1 MRNIYL
7 MTAALAMMAMT
18 ANAQSMK
25 HINMNASSQNW
36 AVTSAPQKVENST
49 RKVATRAGSDITDN
63 QRYINYSYDES
74 YVWPATF
81 PADTQGA
88 ISLGTLFYSDAFT
101 KFEGCKIVGA
111 RFYVNIPI
119 GASKV
124 GICHVKI
131 ENNTPYV
138 GDILASKEVPSTVA
152 HWNYVWFDE
161 PYKIDTKNFD
171 GLLPYYDFTPSNMSA
186 DAGYPIASSGT
197 YAGTCGALAYG
208 DVDGKHD
215 QSSWAWQP
223 IYLGTDGSNL
233 MIQLI
238 IEKEDGNFIIH
249 DLVMDKIAMSPF
261 VKNDT
266 KTGLAFTCHND
277 GRDNITNVK
286 FGIEVDG
293 VKLGTFTYN
302 KDNLG
307 ENFKEITNADYSNIP
322 VGLPIDKDWAIGE
335 HEVTVYPVLVEG
347 KEPAGD
353 LTNDKLTTKFKVYKD
368 NFDRTKNLVE
378 FYACQMSKYTYFAD
392 QVLDKTA
399 KAREDDDLAIVSIH
413 GDGQQVNEDGTVE
426 TLSDVFTV
434 PEANKLAYYSTPS
447 DGSGAFN
454 RYFYDNDVINYEKAL
469 TVNMAAQAASDQDNV
484 VSMLNT
490 IINESAT
497 YYPSFSTVG
506 IDSKLDDATGKLT
519 IKVMGK
525 LINGYQKLIGDDARL
540 TVYLTEDKVTGRQS
554 TGGSTIKPRF
564 THNHVLRKIVT
575 GTLGDALQTNGNSYE
590 NDYEVELDD
599 AWKSQNMHIIAFV
612 SRPMTEKEVDGKTA
626 LASAMNDLWVD
637 NTNMV
642 VVGESDL
649 TGISNNVINWN
660 DVKEV
665 GRYTIDGQKLNA
677 PMKGVNLVKLSN
689 GKTIKVVVK

>member
-7 MTAALAMMAMT
+7 MSAALALMAMS

-25 HINMNASSQNW
+25 RINKE
-36 AVTSAPQKVENST
+36 VTAKTWVETATPQKAA
-49 RKVATRAGSDITDN
+49 KKIATRAGELEAN

-74 YVWPATF
+74 YVWPSTF

-88 ISLGTLFYSDAFT
+88 ISLGTLFYSDAF
-101 KFEGCKIVGA
+101 KKYEGCKIVGA

-124 GICHVKI
+124 GVCHVKI

-138 GDILASKEVPSTVA
+138 GDILASKDVPSTVA

-215 QSSWAWQP
+215 PNSWAWQP

-266 KTGLAFTCHND
+266 KTGVAFTCHND

-293 VKLGTFTYN
+293 EKIGTFTYN
-302 KDNLG
+302 KDNVG
-307 ENFKEITNADYSNIP
+307 DNFREITNADYSNIP
-322 VGLPIDKDWAIGE
+322 VGLPIDKDWTIGE

-392 QVLDKTA
+392 QVLTKTA
-399 KAREDDDLAIVSIH
+399 EAREDDDLAIVSIH
-413 GDGQQVNEDGTVE
+413 GESQQVNKDGSVE
-426 TLSDVFTV
+426 TLTDVFTV

-469 TVNMAAQAASDQDNV
+469 TVNMAAQDASDQDNV

-540 TVYLTEDKVTGRQS
+540 TVYLTEDEVIGKQS
-554 TGGSTIKPRF
+554 TGGSIAKPAF
-564 THNHVLRKIVT
+564 HHNHVLRKIVT

-642 VVGESDL
+642 VVGDSDL
-649 TGISNNVINWN
+649 TGISNVINWN

-677 PMKGVNLVKLSN
+677 PMKGINLVKLSN
-689 GKTIKVVVK
+689 GKTIKVIVK

>member
-49 RKVATRAGSDITDN
+49 RKVATRAGSDIADN

-322 VGLPIDKDWAIGE
+322 VGLPIDKDWSIGE

-353 LTNDKLTTKFKVYKD
+353 LTNDKLTTKFKVYKE

-392 QVLDKTA
+392 QVLTKTA

-413 GDGQQVNEDGTVE
+413 GKSQQTNKDGSVE
-426 TLSDVFTV
+426 TLEDVFTV

-469 TVNMAAQAASDQDNV
+469 TVNMAAQDASDQDNV

-540 TVYLTEDKVTGRQS
+540 TVYLTEDGVIGKQN
-554 TGGSTIKPRF
+554 TGGSIAKPRA
-564 THNHVLRKIVT
+564 THNYVLRKIVT

-590 NDYEVELDD
+590 NDYEIELDD
-599 AWKSQNMHIIAFV
+599 AWKSKNMHIIAFV
-612 SRPMTEKEVDGKTA
+612 SRPMKETEKDGKTA

-649 TGISNNVINWN
+649 TGISNVINWN
-660 DVKEV
+660 EVKEV

-677 PMKGVNLVKLSN
+677 PIKGINLVKLSN
-689 GKTIKVVVK
+689 GKTIKVIVK

>member
-1 MRNIYL
+1 
-7 MTAALAMMAMT
+7 MTMS

-25 HINMNASSQNW
+25 RINKEATAKTW
-36 AVTSAPQKVENST
+36 VETATPQKAA
-49 RKVATRAGSDITDN
+49 KKIATRAGELEAN

-74 YVWPATF
+74 YVWPSTF

-88 ISLGTLFYSDAFT
+88 ISLGTLFYSDAF
-101 KFEGCKIVGA
+101 KKYEGCKIVGA

-124 GICHVKI
+124 GVCHVKV
-131 ENNTPYV
+131 ENGTPYV

-161 PYKIDTKNFD
+161 PYKIDTKTFD

-197 YAGTCGALAYG
+197 WAGTCGALTFG

-215 QSSWAWQP
+215 PNSWAWQP

-238 IEKEDGNFIIH
+238 IEKEDGNFILH
-249 DLVMDKIAMSPF
+249 DLVMSKMAMVPF
-261 VKNDT
+261 AKSGNT
-266 KTGLAFTCHND
+266 TGLAFTCHND

-293 VKLGTFTYN
+293 KKMGSFTYD
-302 KDNLG
+302 KTTAGDA
-307 ENFKEITNADYSNIP
+307 FREITDADYSNIQ
-322 VGLPIDKDWAIGE
+322 VGLPIDKDWSIGE

-347 KEPAGD
+347 KEPEGD

-392 QVLDKTA
+392 QVLTKTA

-413 GDGQQVNEDGTVE
+413 GESQQVNEDGSVE

-434 PEANKLAYYSTPS
+434 PEANKLANYSTPS

-454 RYFYDNDVINYEKAL
+454 RYFYDNDVINYDKAL
-469 TVNMAAQAASDQDNV
+469 TVNMAAQKASDQDKV
-484 VSMLNT
+484 VGMLNT
-490 IINESAT
+490 IINESAA
-497 YYPSFSTVG
+497 YYPSFSTVS
-506 IDSKLDDATGKLT
+506 IDSKLDDATGKLS

-525 LINGYQKLIGDDARL
+525 LINQYQKLIGDDARL
-540 TVYLTEDKVTGRQS
+540 TIYLTEDKVKGKQN
-554 TGGSTIKPRF
+554 TGGTMAKPT

-590 NDYEVELDD
+590 NDYEVKLDD

-612 SRPMTEKEVDGKTA
+612 SRPMKEQEKDGKTA

-642 VVGESDL
+642 AVGESDL
-649 TGISNNVINWN
+649 TDISNIINWN

-677 PMKGVNLVKLSN
+677 PTKGINLVKLSN
-689 GKTIKVVVK
+689 GQTIKVIVK

>member
-1 MRNIYL
+1 

-25 HINMNASSQNW
+25 HINMNASSQTW
-36 AVTSAPQKVENST
+36 AETSTPQKVENST
-49 RKVATRAGSDITDN
+49 RKVATRAGSDIADN

-74 YVWPATF
+74 YVWPAKF

-88 ISLGTLFYSDAFT
+88 ISLGTLFYSDAFK

-124 GICHVKI
+124 GVCHVKI

-138 GDILASKEVPSTVA
+138 GDILASKDVPSTVA

-215 QSSWAWQP
+215 PNSWAWQP

-266 KTGLAFTCHND
+266 KTGVAFTCHND

-293 VKLGTFTYN
+293 KKIGTFTYN
-302 KDNLG
+302 KDNVG
-307 ENFKEITNADYSNIP
+307 DNFREITNADYSNIP
-322 VGLPIDKDWAIGE
+322 VRLPIDKDWTIGE
-335 HEVTVYPVLVEG
+335 HEVTVYPVLVEE

-392 QVLDKTA
+392 QVLTKTA
-399 KAREDDDLAIVSIH
+399 EAREDDDLAIVSIH
-413 GDGQQVNEDGTVE
+413 GEGQQVNEDGSVE

-447 DGSGAFN
+447 DGSAAFN

-469 TVNMAAQAASDQDNV
+469 SVNMAAQDASDQDNV

-540 TVYLTEDKVTGRQS
+540 TVYLTEDKVIGKQS
-554 TGGSTIKPRF
+554 TGGSIAKPAF
-564 THNHVLRKIVT
+564 HHNHVLRKIVT

-590 NDYEVELDD
+590 NDDEVELDD

-642 VVGESDL
+642 VVGDSDL
-649 TGISNNVINWN
+649 TGISNVINWN

-677 PMKGVNLVKLSN
+677 PMKGINLVKLSN
-689 GKTIKVVVK
+689 GKTIKVIVK

>member
-7 MTAALAMMAMT
+7 MSAALVLMT
-18 ANAQSMK
+18 MSANAQSMK
-25 HINMNASSQNW
+25 RINKETTAKTW
-36 AVTSAPQKVENST
+36 VETATPQKAA
-49 RKVATRAGSDITDN
+49 KKIATRAGELEAN

-74 YVWPATF
+74 YVWPSTF

-88 ISLGTLFYSDAFT
+88 ISLGTLFYSDAF
-101 KFEGCKIVGA
+101 KKYEGCKIVGA

-124 GICHVKI
+124 GVCHVKI
-131 ENNTPYV
+131 ENGTPYV
-138 GDILASKEVPSTVA
+138 GDILASKEVPSTVK

-161 PYKIDTKNFD
+161 PYKIDTKTFD
-171 GLLPYYDFTPSNMSA
+171 GLLPYYDFTPSKMSA
-186 DAGYPIASSGT
+186 GAGNPIASSGT
-197 YAGTCGALAYG
+197 WAGACGALAFG

-215 QSSWAWQP
+215 PNSWAWQP

-238 IEKEDGNFIIH
+238 IEKEDGNFILH
-249 DLVMDKIAMSPF
+249 DLVMSKMAMVPF
-261 VKNDT
+261 AKSGNT
-266 KTGLAFTCHND
+266 TGLAFTCHND

-293 VKLGTFTYN
+293 EKMGTFTYDQ
-302 KDNLG
+302 KTAGDA
-307 ENFKEITNADYSNIP
+307 FREITDADNSNIQ
-322 VGLPIDKDWAIGE
+322 VGLPIDKNWSIGE

-347 KEPAGD
+347 EKPAGD
-353 LTNDKLTTKFKVYKD
+353 LTNDKLSTKFKVYKD

-392 QVLDKTA
+392 QVLTKTA
-399 KAREDDDLAIVSIH
+399 KAREDEDLAIVSIH
-413 GDGQQVNEDGTVE
+413 GERQQVNEDGSVE

-434 PEANKLAYYSTPS
+434 PEANKLANYSTPS
-447 DGSGAFN
+447 DASAAFN
-454 RYFYDNDVINYEKAL
+454 RYFYDNDVINYDKAL
-469 TVNMAAQAASDQDNV
+469 TVNMAAQKASDQENV
-484 VSMLNT
+484 VGMLNT
-490 IINESAT
+490 IINESAA
-497 YYPSFSTVG
+497 YYPSFSTVS
-506 IDSKLDDATGKLT
+506 IDSKLDDATGKLS

-525 LINGYQKLIGDDARL
+525 LINKYQKLIGDDARL
-540 TVYLTEDKVTGRQS
+540 TVYLTEDNVRGKQN
-554 TGGSTIKPRF
+554 TGGSIAKPT

-575 GTLGDALQTNGNSYE
+575 NTLGDALQTNGNSYE
-590 NDYEVELDD
+590 NDYEVKLDK

-612 SRPMTEKEVDGKTA
+612 SRPMKEQEKDGKTA

-642 VVGESDL
+642 AVGDSDL
-649 TGISNNVINWN
+649 TDISNIINWN

-677 PMKGVNLVKLSN
+677 PTKGINLVKLSN
-689 GKTIKVVVK
+689 GQTIKVVVK

>member
-7 MTAALAMMAMT
+7 MSAALVLMT
-18 ANAQSMK
+18 MSANAQSMK
-25 HINMNASSQNW
+25 RINKEATAKTW
-36 AVTSAPQKVENST
+36 VETATPQKAA
-49 RKVATRAGSDITDN
+49 KKIATRAGELEAN

-74 YVWPATF
+74 YVWPSTF

-88 ISLGTLFYSDAFT
+88 ISLGTLFYSDAF
-101 KFEGCKIVGA
+101 KKYEGCKIVGA

-124 GICHVKI
+124 GVCHVKV
-131 ENNTPYV
+131 ENGTPYV

-161 PYKIDTKNFD
+161 PYKIDTKTFD

-186 DAGYPIASSGT
+186 DAGNPIASSGT
-197 YAGTCGALAYG
+197 WAGTCGALAFG

-215 QSSWAWQP
+215 PNTWAWQP
-223 IYLGTDGSNL
+223 IYIGTDGSNL

-238 IEKEDGNFIIH
+238 IEKEDGNFILH
-249 DLVMDKIAMSPF
+249 DLVMSKMAMVPF
-261 VKNDT
+261 AKSGNT
-266 KTGLAFTCHND
+266 TGLAFTCHND

-293 VKLGTFTYN
+293 EKMGTFTYDQ
-302 KDNLG
+302 KTAGDA
-307 ENFKEITNADYSNIP
+307 FREITDADNSNIQ
-322 VGLPIDKDWAIGE
+322 VGLPIDKDWSIGE

-347 KEPAGD
+347 KEPEGD

-392 QVLDKTA
+392 QVLTKTA

-434 PEANKLAYYSTPS
+434 PEANKLANYSTPS
-447 DGSGAFN
+447 DASAAFN
-454 RYFYDNDVINYEKAL
+454 RYFYDNDVINYDKAL
-469 TVNMAAQAASDQDNV
+469 TVNMAAQKASDQENV
-484 VSMLNT
+484 VGMLNT
-490 IINESAT
+490 IINESAA
-497 YYPSFSTVG
+497 YYPSFSTVS
-506 IDSKLDDATGKLT
+506 IDSKLDDATGKLS

-525 LINGYQKLIGDDARL
+525 LINKYQKLIGDDARL
-540 TVYLTEDKVTGRQS
+540 TVYLTEDNVRGKQN
-554 TGGSTIKPRF
+554 TGGSIAKPT

-575 GTLGDALQTNGNSYE
+575 NTLGDALQTNGNSYE
-590 NDYEVELDD
+590 NDYEIELDD
-599 AWKSQNMHIIAFV
+599 AWKSKNMHIIAFI
-612 SRPMTEKEVDGKTA
+612 SRPMKEQEKDGKTA

-642 VVGESDL
+642 AVGDSDL
-649 TGISNNVINWN
+649 TGISNVINWN
-660 DVKEV
+660 EVKEV

-677 PMKGVNLVKLSN
+677 PTKGINLVKLSN
-689 GKTIKVVVK
+689 GQTIKVVVK

>member
-7 MTAALAMMAMT
+7 MSAALVLMT
-18 ANAQSMK
+18 MSANAQSMK
-25 HINMNASSQNW
+25 RINKEATAKTW
-36 AVTSAPQKVENST
+36 VETATPQKAA
-49 RKVATRAGSDITDN
+49 KKIATRAGELEAN

-74 YVWPATF
+74 YVWPSTF

-88 ISLGTLFYSDAFT
+88 ISLGTLFYSDAF
-101 KFEGCKIVGA
+101 KKYEGCKIVGA

-124 GICHVKI
+124 GICHVKV
-131 ENNTPYV
+131 ENGTPYV

-161 PYKIDTKNFD
+161 PYKIDTKTFD

-186 DAGYPIASSGT
+186 DAGNPIASSGT
-197 YAGTCGALAYG
+197 WAGTCGALAFG

-215 QSSWAWQP
+215 PNTWAWQP
-223 IYLGTDGSNL
+223 IYIGTDGSNL

-238 IEKEDGNFIIH
+238 IEKEDGNFILH
-249 DLVMDKIAMSPF
+249 DLVMSKMAMVPF
-261 VKNDT
+261 AKSGNT
-266 KTGLAFTCHND
+266 TGLAFTCHND

-293 VKLGTFTYN
+293 KKMGSFTYD
-302 KDNLG
+302 KTTAGDA
-307 ENFKEITNADYSNIP
+307 FREITDADNSNIQ
-322 VGLPIDKDWAIGE
+322 VGLPIDKNWGIGE

-347 KEPAGD
+347 KEPEGD

-392 QVLDKTA
+392 QVLTKTA

-413 GDGQQVNEDGTVE
+413 GESQQVNEDGSVE

-454 RYFYDNDVINYEKAL
+454 RYFYDNDVINYDKAL
-469 TVNMAAQAASDQDNV
+469 TVNMAAQKASDQDNV
-484 VSMLNT
+484 VGMLNT
-490 IINESAT
+490 IINESAA
-497 YYPSFSTVG
+497 YYPSFSTVS
-506 IDSKLDDATGKLT
+506 IDSKLDDATGKLS

-525 LINGYQKLIGDDARL
+525 LINQYQKLIGDDARL
-540 TVYLTEDKVTGRQS
+540 TIYLTEDKVKGKQN
-554 TGGSTIKPRF
+554 TGGTMAKPT

-575 GTLGDALQTNGNSYE
+575 DTLGDALQTNGNSYE

-599 AWKSQNMHIIAFV
+599 AWKSQDMHIIAFV
-612 SRPMTEKEVDGKTA
+612 SRPMTEKEEDGKTA

-637 NTNMV
+637 NTNIV
-642 VVGESDL
+642 AVGESDF
-649 TGISNNVINWN
+649 TDISNVINRN
-660 DVKEV
+660 DVKEI

-677 PMKGVNLVKLSN
+677 PTKGINLVKLSN
-689 GKTIKVVVK
+689 GKIIKVVVK

>member
-7 MTAALAMMAMT
+7 MTAAIAMMAMT

-36 AVTSAPQKVENST
+36 AETSAPQKVENST
-49 RKVATRAGSDITDN
+49 KKVATRAGSDIADN

-88 ISLGTLFYSDAFT
+88 ISLGTLFYSDAF
-101 KFEGCKIVGA
+101 KKYEGCKIVGA

-238 IEKEDGNFIIH
+238 IEKEDGNFILH
-249 DLVMDKIAMSPF
+249 DLVLDKIAMSPF
-261 VKNDT
+261 VKNNT

-293 VKLGTFTYN
+293 EKMGTFTYD
-302 KDNLG
+302 KTTAGDA
-307 ENFKEITNADYSNIP
+307 FREITNADYSNIP
-322 VGLPIDKDWAIGE
+322 VGLPINKDWAIGE

-347 KEPAGD
+347 KEPEGD

-378 FYACQMSKYTYFAD
+378 FYTCQMSKYTFFAD
-392 QVLDKTA
+392 AVLTKTA

-413 GDGQQVNEDGTVE
+413 GDGQQVNEDGSVE
-426 TLSDVFTV
+426 TLTDVFTV

-447 DGSGAFN
+447 DGSAAFN
-454 RYFYDNDVINYEKAL
+454 RYFYDNDVINAEKAL
-469 TVNMAAQAASDQDNV
+469 TVNMAAQDPSDQDNV
-484 VSMLNT
+484 VGMLNT
-490 IINESAT
+490 IIKESAA

-506 IDSKLDDATGKLT
+506 IDSKLDDATGKLS

-525 LINGYQKLIGDDARL
+525 LINQYQQLIGDDARL
-540 TVYLTEDKVTGRQS
+540 TVYLTEDKIIGKQN
-554 TGGSTIKPRF
+554 TGGSIAKPRF
-564 THNHVLRKIVT
+564 THNYVLRKIVT

-599 AWKSQNMHIIAFV
+599 AWKSKNMHIIAFV
-612 SRPMTEKEVDGKTA
+612 SRPMKETEKDGKTA

-642 VVGESDL
+642 AVGDSDL
-649 TGISNNVINWN
+649 TGISNVINWN
-660 DVKEV
+660 EVKEV

-677 PMKGVNLVKLSN
+677 PTKGINLVKLSN
-689 GKTIKVVVK
+689 GQTIKVVVK

>member
-1 MRNIYL
+1 
-7 MTAALAMMAMT
+7 MTAAIAMMAMT

-36 AVTSAPQKVENST
+36 AETSAPQKVENST
-49 RKVATRAGSDITDN
+49 KKVATRAGSDIADN

-88 ISLGTLFYSDAFT
+88 ISLGTLFYSDAF
-101 KFEGCKIVGA
+101 KKYEGCKIVGA

-238 IEKEDGNFIIH
+238 IEKEDGNFILH
-249 DLVMDKIAMSPF
+249 DLVLDKIAMSPF
-261 VKNDT
+261 VKNNT

-293 VKLGTFTYN
+293 EKMGTFTYD
-302 KDNLG
+302 KTTAGDA
-307 ENFKEITNADYSNIP
+307 FREITNADYSNIP
-322 VGLPIDKDWAIGE
+322 VGLPINKDWAIGE

-347 KEPAGD
+347 KEPEGD

-378 FYACQMSKYTYFAD
+378 FYTCQMSKYTFFAD
-392 QVLDKTA
+392 AVLTKTA

-413 GDGQQVNEDGTVE
+413 GDGQQVNEDGSVE
-426 TLSDVFTV
+426 TLTDVFTV

-447 DGSGAFN
+447 DGSAAFN
-454 RYFYDNDVINYEKAL
+454 RYFYDNDVINAEKAL
-469 TVNMAAQAASDQDNV
+469 TVNMAAQDPSDQDNV
-484 VSMLNT
+484 VGMLNT
-490 IINESAT
+490 IIKESAA

-506 IDSKLDDATGKLT
+506 IDSKLDDATGKLS

-525 LINGYQKLIGDDARL
+525 LINQYEQLIGDDARL
-540 TVYLTEDKVTGRQS
+540 TIYLTEDKVKGKQN
-554 TGGSTIKPRF
+554 TGGSIAKPNF
-564 THNHVLRKIVT
+564 LHNHVLRKIVT

-599 AWKSQNMHIIAFV
+599 AWKSKNMHIIAFV
-612 SRPMTEKEVDGKTA
+612 SRPMKEQEKDGKTA

-642 VVGESDL
+642 AVGESDL
-649 TGISNNVINWN
+649 TGISNVINWN
-660 DVKEV
+660 EVKEV

-677 PMKGVNLVKLSN
+677 PTKGINLVKLSN
-689 GKTIKVVVK
+689 GQTIKVVVK

>member
-36 AVTSAPQKVENST
+36 AETSAPQKVENST
-49 RKVATRAGSDITDN
+49 KKVATRAGSDIADN

-88 ISLGTLFYSDAFT
+88 ISLGTLFYSDAF
-101 KFEGCKIVGA
+101 KKYEGCKIVGA

-266 KTGLAFTCHND
+266 KTGVAFTCHND

-293 VKLGTFTYN
+293 EKMGTFTYD
-302 KDNLG
+302 KDNVG
-307 ENFKEITNADYSNIP
+307 DKFREITNADYSNIP
-322 VGLPIDKDWAIGE
+322 VGLPINKDWAIGE

-347 KEPAGD
+347 KEPEGD

-378 FYACQMSKYTYFAD
+378 FYTCQMSKYTYYAD
-392 QVLDKTA
+392 EVLTKLG
-399 KAREDDDLAIVSIH
+399 KAREDEDLAIVSIH
-413 GDGQQVNEDGTVE
+413 GESQQKNEDGSVE
-426 TLSDVFTV
+426 TLSDVFTI

-447 DGSGAFN
+447 DGSAAFN
-454 RYFYDNDVINYEKAL
+454 RYFYDNDVINLEKAL
-469 TVNMAAQAASDQDNV
+469 TVNMAAQKPSDQDNV
-484 VSMLNT
+484 VGMLNT
-490 IINESAT
+490 IIKESAA

-506 IDSKLDDATGKLT
+506 IDSKLDDATGKLS

-525 LINGYQKLIGDDARL
+525 LINQYQQLIGDDARL
-540 TVYLTEDKVTGRQS
+540 TVYLTEDKVIGKQN
-554 TGGSTIKPRF
+554 TGGSIAKPRF
-564 THNHVLRKIVT
+564 THNYVLRKIVT

-599 AWKSQNMHIIAFV
+599 AWKSKNMHIIAFV
-612 SRPMTEKEVDGKTA
+612 SRPMKEQEKDGKTA

-642 VVGESDL
+642 AVGDSDL
-649 TGISNNVINWN
+649 TGISNVINWN

-677 PMKGVNLVKLSN
+677 PTKGINLVKLSN
-689 GKTIKVVVK
+689 GQTIKVIVK

>member
-1 MRNIYL
+1 
-7 MTAALAMMAMT
+7 MTMS

-25 HINMNASSQNW
+25 RINKE
-36 AVTSAPQKVENST
+36 VTAKTWVETAAPQKAA
-49 RKVATRAGSDITDN
+49 KKIATRAGELEAN

-74 YVWPATF
+74 YVWPSTF

-88 ISLGTLFYSDAFT
+88 ISLGTLFYSDAF
-101 KFEGCKIVGA
+101 KKYEGCKIVGA

-131 ENNTPYV
+131 ENDTPYV

-161 PYKIDTKNFD
+161 PYKIDTKTFD

-197 YAGTCGALAYG
+197 WAGTCGALAFG

-215 QSSWAWQP
+215 PNSWAWQP

-238 IEKEDGNFIIH
+238 IEKEDGTFILH
-249 DLVMDKIAMSPF
+249 DLVMSKMGMIPF
-261 VKNDT
+261 AKSGNT
-266 KTGLAFTCHND
+266 TGLAFICHND
-277 GRDNITNVK
+277 GRDNITTVK

-293 VKLGTFTYN
+293 EKMGTFTYDQ
-302 KDNLG
+302 KTAGDAYR
-307 ENFKEITNADYSNIP
+307 EITDADNSNIQ
-322 VGLPIDKDWAIGE
+322 VGLPIDKKWSIGE

-347 KEPAGD
+347 EKPEGD
-353 LTNDKLTTKFKVYKD
+353 LTNDTLSTKFKVYKE

-378 FYACQMSKYTYFAD
+378 FYACQKSKYTYFAD
-392 QVLDKTA
+392 QVLKDLV
-399 KAREDDDLAIVSIH
+399 KAREDEDLAIVSIH
-413 GDGQQVNEDGTVE
+413 GESQQQNEDGSVE

-434 PEANKLAYYSTPS
+434 PEAKKLALYSTPS

-454 RYFYDNDVINYEKAL
+454 RYFYDNDVINREKAL
-469 TVNMAAQAASDQDNV
+469 TVNMAAEKAGDQENV

-490 IINESAT
+490 IIKESAA
-497 YYPSFSTVG
+497 YYPSFSTIS

-525 LINGYQKLIGDDARL
+525 LINQYQQLIGDDARL
-540 TVYLTEDKVTGRQS
+540 TVYLTEDKVIGKQS
-554 TGGSTIKPRF
+554 TGGSISKPKYP
-564 THNHVLRKIVT
+564 HNHVLRKIVT

-590 NDYEVELDD
+590 NDYEIELDD
-599 AWKSQNMHIIAFV
+599 AWESKNMHIIAFV
-612 SRPMTEKEVDGKTA
+612 SRPMTEKEEDGKTA

-642 VVGESDL
+642 AVGESDL
-649 TGISNNVINWN
+649 TNISNVINWN

-677 PMKGVNLVKLSN
+677 PTKGINLVKLSN
-689 GKTIKVVVK
+689 GQTIKVVVK

>member
-7 MTAALAMMAMT
+7 MSAALVLMT
-18 ANAQSMK
+18 MSANAQSMK
-25 HINMNASSQNW
+25 RINKEATAKTW
-36 AVTSAPQKVENST
+36 VETTAPQKAAKKIT
-49 RKVATRAGSDITDN
+49 TRAGELEAN

-88 ISLGTLFYSDAFT
+88 ISLGTLFYSDAFK

-131 ENNTPYV
+131 ENGTPYV

-208 DVDGKHD
+208 DIDGKHD
-215 QSSWAWQP
+215 PSTWAWQP

-238 IEKEDGNFIIH
+238 IEKEDGNFILH
-249 DLVMDKIAMSPF
+249 DLVMGKMAMVPF
-261 VKNDT
+261 AKSGNT
-266 KTGLAFTCHND
+266 TGLAFTCHND

-293 VKLGTFTYN
+293 EKMGTFTYD
-302 KDNLG
+302 KTTAGDA
-307 ENFKEITNADYSNIP
+307 FREITDADNSNIQ
-322 VGLPIDKDWAIGE
+322 VGLPIDKNWGIGE

-347 KEPAGD
+347 EKPAGD

-378 FYACQMSKYTYFAD
+378 FYACQLSKYTYFAD
-392 QVLDKTA
+392 QVLTKTA

-413 GDGQQVNEDGTVE
+413 GESQQVNEDGSVE

-469 TVNMAAQAASDQDNV
+469 TVNMAAQEASDQENV
-484 VSMLNT
+484 VGMLNT

-497 YYPSFSTVG
+497 YYPSFSTIS
-506 IDSKLDDATGKLT
+506 IDSKLDDATGKLS

-525 LINGYQKLIGDDARL
+525 LINQYQKLIGDDARL
-540 TVYLTEDKVTGRQS
+540 TVYLTEDKVIGKQN
-554 TGGSTIKPRF
+554 TGGSIAKPRF
-564 THNHVLRKIVT
+564 THNYVLRKIVT

-590 NDYEVELDD
+590 NDYEIELDD

-612 SRPMTEKEVDGKTA
+612 SRPMKEQEKDGKTA

-642 VVGESDL
+642 VVGDSDL
-649 TGISNNVINWN
+649 TGISDVINWN

-665 GRYTIDGQKLNA
+665 SRYTIDGQKLNA

>member
-1 MRNIYL
+1 

-413 GDGQQVNEDGTVE
+413 GESQQQNEDGTVE

-689 GKTIKVVVK
+689 GQTIKVVVK

>member
-25 HINMNASSQNW
+25 HINMNASSQTW
-36 AVTSAPQKVENST
+36 AETSTPQKVENST
-49 RKVATRAGSDITDN
+49 RKVATRAGSDIADN

-88 ISLGTLFYSDAFT
+88 ISLGTLFYSDAF
-101 KFEGCKIVGA
+101 KNFEGCKIVGA

-238 IEKEDGNFIIH
+238 IEKEDGNFILH
-249 DLVMDKIAMSPF
+249 DLVLDKIAMSPF
-261 VKNDT
+261 VKNNT

-293 VKLGTFTYN
+293 EKMGTFTYD
-302 KDNLG
+302 KTTAGDA
-307 ENFKEITNADYSNIP
+307 FREITNADYSNIP
-322 VGLPIDKDWAIGE
+322 VGLPINKDWAIGE

-347 KEPAGD
+347 KEPEGD

-378 FYACQMSKYTYFAD
+378 FYTCQMSKYTFFAD
-392 QVLDKTA
+392 AVLTKTA

-413 GDGQQVNEDGTVE
+413 GDGQQVNEDGSVE

-447 DGSGAFN
+447 DGSAAFN
-454 RYFYDNDVINYEKAL
+454 RYFYDNDVINAEKAL
-469 TVNMAAQAASDQDNV
+469 TVNMAAQDPSDQDNV
-484 VSMLNT
+484 VGMLNT
-490 IINESAT
+490 IIKESAA

-506 IDSKLDDATGKLT
+506 IDSKLDDATGKLS

-525 LINGYQKLIGDDARL
+525 LINQYQQLIGDDARL
-540 TVYLTEDKVTGRQS
+540 TVYLTEDKIIGKQN
-554 TGGSTIKPRF
+554 TGGSIAKPRF
-564 THNHVLRKIVT
+564 THNYVLRKIVT
-575 GTLGDALQTNGNSYE
+575 GTLGDALQTNGNRYE

-599 AWKSQNMHIIAFV
+599 AWKSKNMHIIAFV
-612 SRPMTEKEVDGKTA
+612 SRPMKETEKDGKTA

-642 VVGESDL
+642 AVGDSDL
-649 TGISNNVINWN
+649 TGISNVINWN
-660 DVKEV
+660 EVKEV

-677 PMKGVNLVKLSN
+677 PTKGINLVKLSN
-689 GKTIKVVVK
+689 GQTIKVVVK

>member
-1 MRNIYL
+1 

-36 AVTSAPQKVENST
+36 AETSAPQKVENST
-49 RKVATRAGSDITDN
+49 KKVATRAGSDIADN

-88 ISLGTLFYSDAFT
+88 ISLGTLFYSDAF
-101 KFEGCKIVGA
+101 KKYEGCKIVGA

-138 GDILASKEVPSTVA
+138 GNILASKEVPSTVA

-238 IEKEDGNFIIH
+238 IEKEDGNFILH
-249 DLVMDKIAMSPF
+249 DLVLDKIAMSPF
-261 VKNDT
+261 VKNNT

-293 VKLGTFTYN
+293 EKMGTFTYD
-302 KDNLG
+302 KDNVG
-307 ENFKEITNADYSNIP
+307 DKFREITNADYSNIP
-322 VGLPIDKDWAIGE
+322 VGLPINKDWAIGE

-347 KEPAGD
+347 KEPEGD

-378 FYACQMSKYTYFAD
+378 FYTCQMSKYTFFAD
-392 QVLDKTA
+392 AVLTKTA

-413 GDGQQVNEDGTVE
+413 GDGQQVNEDGSVE

-447 DGSGAFN
+447 DGSAAFN
-454 RYFYDNDVINYEKAL
+454 RYFYDNDVINAEKAL
-469 TVNMAAQAASDQDNV
+469 TVNMAAQDPSDQDNV
-484 VSMLNT
+484 VGMLNT
-490 IINESAT
+490 IIKESAA

-506 IDSKLDDATGKLT
+506 IDSKLDDATGKLS

-525 LINGYQKLIGDDARL
+525 LINQYQQLIGDDARL
-540 TVYLTEDKVTGRQS
+540 TVYLTEDKIIGKQN
-554 TGGSTIKPRF
+554 TGGSIAKPRF
-564 THNHVLRKIVT
+564 THNYVLRKIVT

-599 AWKSQNMHIIAFV
+599 AWKSKNMHIIAFV
-612 SRPMTEKEVDGKTA
+612 SRPMKETEKDGKTA

-642 VVGESDL
+642 AVGESDL
-649 TGISNNVINWN
+649 TGISNVINWN
-660 DVKEV
+660 EVKEV

-677 PMKGVNLVKLSN
+677 PTKGINLVKLSN
-689 GKTIKVVVK
+689 GQTIKVIVK

>member
-36 AVTSAPQKVENST
+36 AETSAPQKVENST
-49 RKVATRAGSDITDN
+49 KKVATRAGSDIADN

-88 ISLGTLFYSDAFT
+88 ISLGTLFYSDAF
-101 KFEGCKIVGA
+101 KKYEGCKIVGA

-266 KTGLAFTCHND
+266 KTGVAFTCHND

-293 VKLGTFTYN
+293 EKMGTFTYD
-302 KDNLG
+302 KDNVG
-307 ENFKEITNADYSNIP
+307 DKFREITNADYSNIP
-322 VGLPIDKDWAIGE
+322 VGLPINKDWAIGE

-347 KEPAGD
+347 KEPEGD

-378 FYACQMSKYTYFAD
+378 FYTCQMSKYTYYAD
-392 QVLDKTA
+392 EVLTKLG
-399 KAREDDDLAIVSIH
+399 KAREDEDLAIVSIH
-413 GDGQQVNEDGTVE
+413 GESQQKNEDGSVE

-447 DGSGAFN
+447 DGSAAFN
-454 RYFYDNDVINYEKAL
+454 RYFYDNDVINLEKAL
-469 TVNMAAQAASDQDNV
+469 TVNMAAQKPSDQDNV
-484 VSMLNT
+484 VGMLNT
-490 IINESAT
+490 IIKESAA

-506 IDSKLDDATGKLT
+506 IDSKLDDATGKLS

-525 LINGYQKLIGDDARL
+525 LINQYQQLIGDDARL
-540 TVYLTEDKVTGRQS
+540 TVYLTEDKVIGKQN
-554 TGGSTIKPRF
+554 TGGSIAKPRF
-564 THNHVLRKIVT
+564 THNYVLRKIVT

-599 AWKSQNMHIIAFV
+599 AWKSKNMHIIAFV
-612 SRPMTEKEVDGKTA
+612 SRPMKEQEKDGKTA

-642 VVGESDL
+642 AVGDSDL
-649 TGISNNVINWN
+649 TGISNVINWN

-677 PMKGVNLVKLSN
+677 PTKGINLVKLSN
-689 GKTIKVVVK
+689 GQTIKVVVK

>member
-7 MTAALAMMAMT
+7 MSAALALMAMS

-25 HINMNASSQNW
+25 RINKE
-36 AVTSAPQKVENST
+36 VTAKTWVETATPQKAA
-49 RKVATRAGSDITDN
+49 KKIATRAGELEAN
-63 QRYINYSYDES
+63 QRYINYSFDES

-124 GICHVKI
+124 GVCHVKV
-131 ENNTPYV
+131 ENGTPYV

-161 PYKIDTKNFD
+161 PYKIDTKTFD

-186 DAGYPIASSGT
+186 DAGNPIASSGT
-197 YAGTCGALAYG
+197 WAGTCGALAFG

-215 QSSWAWQP
+215 PNTWAWQP
-223 IYLGTDGSNL
+223 IYIGTDGSNL

-238 IEKEDGNFIIH
+238 IEKEDGNFILH
-249 DLVMDKIAMSPF
+249 DLVMGKMAMVPF
-261 VKNDT
+261 AKSGNT
-266 KTGLAFTCHND
+266 TGLAFTCHND

-293 VKLGTFTYN
+293 EKMGTFTYDQ
-302 KDNLG
+302 KTAGDA
-307 ENFKEITNADYSNIP
+307 FREITDADNSNIQ
-322 VGLPIDKDWAIGE
+322 VGLPIDKDWSIGE

-347 KEPAGD
+347 KEPEGD

-392 QVLDKTA
+392 QVLTKTA

-434 PEANKLAYYSTPS
+434 PEANKLANYSTPS
-447 DGSGAFN
+447 DASAAFN
-454 RYFYDNDVINYEKAL
+454 RYFYDNDVINYDKAL
-469 TVNMAAQAASDQDNV
+469 TVNMAAQKASDQENV
-484 VSMLNT
+484 VGMLNT
-490 IINESAT
+490 IINESAA
-497 YYPSFSTVG
+497 YYPSFSTVS
-506 IDSKLDDATGKLT
+506 IDSKLDDATGKLS

-525 LINGYQKLIGDDARL
+525 LINKYQKLIGDDARL
-540 TVYLTEDKVTGRQS
+540 TVYLTEDNVRGKQN
-554 TGGSTIKPRF
+554 TGGSIAKPT

-575 GTLGDALQTNGNSYE
+575 NTLGDALQTNGNSYE

-612 SRPMTEKEVDGKTA
+612 SRPMKEQEKDGKTA

-642 VVGESDL
+642 AVGDSDL
-649 TGISNNVINWN
+649 TGISNVINWN
-660 DVKEV
+660 EVKEV

-677 PMKGVNLVKLSN
+677 PTKGINLVKLSN
-689 GKTIKVVVK
+689 GQTIKVIVK

>member
-36 AVTSAPQKVENST
+36 AETSAPQKVENST
-49 RKVATRAGSDITDN
+49 KKVATRAGSDIADN

-88 ISLGTLFYSDAFT
+88 ISLGTLFYSDAF
-101 KFEGCKIVGA
+101 KKYEGCKIVGA

-266 KTGLAFTCHND
+266 KTGVAFTCHND

-293 VKLGTFTYN
+293 EKMGTFTYD
-302 KDNLG
+302 KDNVG
-307 ENFKEITNADYSNIP
+307 DKFREITNADYSNIP
-322 VGLPIDKDWAIGE
+322 VGLPINKDWAIGE

-347 KEPAGD
+347 KEPEGD

-378 FYACQMSKYTYFAD
+378 FYTCQMSKYTYYAD
-392 QVLDKTA
+392 EVLTKLG
-399 KAREDDDLAIVSIH
+399 KAREDEDLAIVSIH
-413 GDGQQVNEDGTVE
+413 GESQQKNEDGSVE

-447 DGSGAFN
+447 DGSAAFN
-454 RYFYDNDVINYEKAL
+454 RYFYDNDVINLEKAL
-469 TVNMAAQAASDQDNV
+469 TVNMAAQKPSDQDNV
-484 VSMLNT
+484 VGMLNT
-490 IINESAT
+490 IIKESAA

-506 IDSKLDDATGKLT
+506 IDSKLDDATGKLS

-525 LINGYQKLIGDDARL
+525 LINQYQQLIGDDARL
-540 TVYLTEDKVTGRQS
+540 TVYLTEDKVIGKQN
-554 TGGSTIKPRF
+554 TGGSIAKPRF
-564 THNHVLRKIVT
+564 THNYVLRKIVT

-599 AWKSQNMHIIAFV
+599 AWKSKNMHIIAFV
-612 SRPMTEKEVDGKTA
+612 SRPMKEQEKDGKTA

-642 VVGESDL
+642 AVGDSDL
-649 TGISNNVINWN
+649 TGISNVINWN
-660 DVKEV
+660 EVKEV

-677 PMKGVNLVKLSN
+677 PTKGINLVKLSN
-689 GKTIKVVVK
+689 GQTIKVVVK

>member
-25 HINMNASSQNW
+25 HINMNASSQTW
-36 AVTSAPQKVENST
+36 AETSTPQKVENST
-49 RKVATRAGSDITDN
+49 RKVATRAGSDIADN

-88 ISLGTLFYSDAFT
+88 ISLGTLFYSDAF
-101 KFEGCKIVGA
+101 KNFEGCKIVGA

-238 IEKEDGNFIIH
+238 IEKEDGNFILH
-249 DLVMDKIAMSPF
+249 DLVLDKIAMSPF
-261 VKNDT
+261 VKNNT

-293 VKLGTFTYN
+293 EKMGTFTYD
-302 KDNLG
+302 KTTAGDA
-307 ENFKEITNADYSNIP
+307 FKEITNADYSNIP
-322 VGLPIDKDWAIGE
+322 VGLPVDKDWAIGE

-353 LTNDKLTTKFKVYKD
+353 LTNDKLTTKFKVYKE

-378 FYACQMSKYTYFAD
+378 FYACQLSKYTYFAD
-392 QVLDKTA
+392 QVLTKTA
-399 KAREDDDLAIVSIH
+399 NAREEDDLAIVSIH
-413 GDGQQVNEDGTVE
+413 GEGQQVNEDGSVE
-426 TLSDVFTV
+426 KLEDVFTV

-454 RYFYDNDVINYEKAL
+454 RYFYDNDVINAEKAL
-469 TVNMAAQAASDQDNV
+469 TVNMAAQDASDQDNV

-490 IINESAT
+490 IINEST
-497 YYPSFSTVG
+497 TFYPSFSTVG
-506 IDSKLDDATGKLT
+506 IESKLDDATGKLT

-525 LINGYQKLIGDDARL
+525 LINDYQKLIGDDARL
-540 TVYLTEDKVTGRQS
+540 TVYLTEDKVIGKQN
-554 TGGSTIKPRF
+554 TGGSIAKPRF

-590 NDYEVELDD
+590 NDYEIELDD
-599 AWKSQNMHIIAFV
+599 AWKSKNMHIIAFV
-612 SRPMTEKEVDGKTA
+612 SRPMKEQEKDGKTA

-642 VVGESDL
+642 AVGESDL
-649 TGISNNVINWN
+649 TGISNVINWN
-660 DVKEV
+660 EVKEV

-677 PMKGVNLVKLSN
+677 PTKGINLVKLSN
-689 GKTIKVVVK
+689 GQTIKVVVK

>member
-7 MTAALAMMAMT
+7 MSAALVLMT
-18 ANAQSMK
+18 MSANAQSMK
-25 HINMNASSQNW
+25 RINKEATTKTW
-36 AVTSAPQKVENST
+36 VETATPQKAA
-49 RKVATRAGSDITDN
+49 KKIATRAGELEAN

-74 YVWPATF
+74 YVWPSTF

-88 ISLGTLFYSDAFT
+88 ISLGTLFYSDAF
-101 KFEGCKIVGA
+101 KKYEGCKIVGA

-124 GICHVKI
+124 GVCHVKV
-131 ENNTPYV
+131 ENGTPYV

-161 PYKIDTKNFD
+161 PYKIDTKTFD

-186 DAGYPIASSGT
+186 DAGNPIASSGT
-197 YAGTCGALAYG
+197 WAGTCGALAFG

-215 QSSWAWQP
+215 PNTWAWQP
-223 IYLGTDGSNL
+223 IYIGTDGSNL

-238 IEKEDGNFIIH
+238 IEKEDGNFILH
-249 DLVMDKIAMSPF
+249 DLVMSKMAMVPF
-261 VKNDT
+261 AKSGNT
-266 KTGLAFTCHND
+266 TGLAFTCHND

-293 VKLGTFTYN
+293 EKMGTFTYDQ
-302 KDNLG
+302 KTAGDA
-307 ENFKEITNADYSNIP
+307 FREITDADNSNIQ
-322 VGLPIDKDWAIGE
+322 VGLPIDKDWSIGE

-347 KEPAGD
+347 KEPEGD

-392 QVLDKTA
+392 QVLTKTA

-434 PEANKLAYYSTPS
+434 PEANKLANYSTPS
-447 DGSGAFN
+447 DASAAFN
-454 RYFYDNDVINYEKAL
+454 RYFYDNDVINYDKAL
-469 TVNMAAQAASDQDNV
+469 TVNMAAQKASDQENV
-484 VSMLNT
+484 VGMLNT
-490 IINESAT
+490 IINESAA
-497 YYPSFSTVG
+497 YYPSFSTVS
-506 IDSKLDDATGKLT
+506 IDSKLDDATGKLS

-525 LINGYQKLIGDDARL
+525 LINKYQKLIGDDARL
-540 TVYLTEDKVTGRQS
+540 TVYLTEDNVRGKQN
-554 TGGSTIKPRF
+554 TGGSIAKPT

-575 GTLGDALQTNGNSYE
+575 NTLGDALQTNGNSYE

-599 AWKSQNMHIIAFV
+599 AWKSKNMHIIAFV
-612 SRPMTEKEVDGKTA
+612 SRPMKEQEKDGKTA

-642 VVGESDL
+642 AVGDSDF
-649 TGISNNVINWN
+649 TGISNVINWN
-660 DVKEV
+660 EVKEV

-677 PMKGVNLVKLSN
+677 PTKGINLVKLSN
-689 GKTIKVVVK
+689 GQTIKVVVK

>member
-1 MRNIYL
+1 

-36 AVTSAPQKVENST
+36 AETSTPQKVENST
-49 RKVATRAGSDITDN
+49 RKVATRAGSDIADN

-88 ISLGTLFYSDAFT
+88 ISLGTLFYSDAF
-101 KFEGCKIVGA
+101 KNFEGCKIVGA

-238 IEKEDGNFIIH
+238 IEKEDGNFILH
-249 DLVMDKIAMSPF
+249 DLVLDKIAMSPF
-261 VKNDT
+261 VKNNT

-293 VKLGTFTYN
+293 EKMGTFTYD
-302 KDNLG
+302 KTTAGDA
-307 ENFKEITNADYSNIP
+307 FKEITNADYSNIP
-322 VGLPIDKDWAIGE
+322 VGLPVDKDWAIGE

-353 LTNDKLTTKFKVYKD
+353 LTNDKLTTKFKVYKE

-378 FYACQMSKYTYFAD
+378 FYACQLSKYTYFAD
-392 QVLDKTA
+392 QVLTKTA
-399 KAREDDDLAIVSIH
+399 NAREEDDLAIVSIH
-413 GDGQQVNEDGTVE
+413 GEGQQVNEDGSVE
-426 TLSDVFTV
+426 KLEDVFTV

-454 RYFYDNDVINYEKAL
+454 RYFYDNDVINAEKAL
-469 TVNMAAQAASDQDNV
+469 TVNMAAQDASDQDNV

-490 IINESAT
+490 IINEST
-497 YYPSFSTVG
+497 TFYPSFSTVG
-506 IDSKLDDATGKLT
+506 IESKLDDATGKLT

-525 LINGYQKLIGDDARL
+525 LINDYQKLIGDDARL
-540 TVYLTEDKVTGRQS
+540 TVYLTEDKVIGKQN
-554 TGGSTIKPRF
+554 TGGSIAKPRF

-590 NDYEVELDD
+590 NDYEIELDD
-599 AWKSQNMHIIAFV
+599 AWKSKNMHIIAFV
-612 SRPMTEKEVDGKTA
+612 SRPMKETEKDGKTA

-642 VVGESDL
+642 AVGESDL
-649 TGISNNVINWN
+649 TGISNVINWN
-660 DVKEV
+660 EVKEV

-677 PMKGVNLVKLSN
+677 PTKGINLVKLSN
-689 GKTIKVVVK
+689 GQTIKVIVK

>member
-1 MRNIYL
+1 

-36 AVTSAPQKVENST
+36 AETSAPQKVENST
-49 RKVATRAGSDITDN
+49 KKVATRAGSDIADN

-88 ISLGTLFYSDAFT
+88 ISLGTLFYSDAF
-101 KFEGCKIVGA
+101 KKYEGCKIVGA

-238 IEKEDGNFIIH
+238 IEKEDGNFILH
-249 DLVMDKIAMSPF
+249 DLVLDKIAMSPF
-261 VKNDT
+261 VKNNT

-293 VKLGTFTYN
+293 EKMGTFTYD
-302 KDNLG
+302 KTTAGDA
-307 ENFKEITNADYSNIP
+307 FREITNADYSNIP
-322 VGLPIDKDWAIGE
+322 VGLPINKDWAIGE

-347 KEPAGD
+347 KEPEGD

-378 FYACQMSKYTYFAD
+378 FYTCQKSKYTYFANA
-392 QVLDKTA
+392 VLDKTA

-434 PEANKLAYYSTPS
+434 PEANKLTYYSTPS

-454 RYFYDNDVINYEKAL
+454 RYFYDNDVINAEKAL
-469 TVNMAAQAASDQDNV
+469 TVNMAAQDPSDQDNV

-490 IINESAT
+490 IINESAA

-506 IDSKLDDATGKLT
+506 IDSKLDDATGKLS

-525 LINGYQKLIGDDARL
+525 LINQYQQLIGDDARL
-540 TVYLTEDKVTGRQS
+540 TVYLTEDKVIGKQS
-554 TGGSTIKPRF
+554 TGGTTTRPRF
-564 THNHVLRKIVT
+564 THNYVLRKIVT

-599 AWKSQNMHIIAFV
+599 AWKSKNMHIIAFV
-612 SRPMTEKEVDGKTA
+612 SRPMKEQEKDGKTA

-642 VVGESDL
+642 AVGESDL
-649 TGISNNVINWN
+649 TGISNVINWN
-660 DVKEV
+660 EVKEV

-677 PMKGVNLVKLSN
+677 PTKGINLVKLSN
-689 GKTIKVVVK
+689 GQTIKVIVK

>member
-1 MRNIYL
+1 MSAALVL
-7 MTAALAMMAMT
+7 MTMS

-25 HINMNASSQNW
+25 RINKEATAKTW
-36 AVTSAPQKVENST
+36 VETATPQKAA
-49 RKVATRAGSDITDN
+49 KKIATRAGELEAN

-74 YVWPATF
+74 YVWPSTF

-88 ISLGTLFYSDAFT
+88 ISLGTLFYSDAF
-101 KFEGCKIVGA
+101 KKYEGCKIVGA

-124 GICHVKI
+124 GVCHVKV
-131 ENNTPYV
+131 ENGTPYV

-161 PYKIDTKNFD
+161 PYKIDTKTFD

-186 DAGYPIASSGT
+186 DAGNPIASSGT
-197 YAGTCGALAYG
+197 WAGTCGALAFG

-215 QSSWAWQP
+215 PNTWAWQP
-223 IYLGTDGSNL
+223 IYIGTDGSNL

-238 IEKEDGNFIIH
+238 IEKEDGNFILH
-249 DLVMDKIAMSPF
+249 DLVMSKMAMVPF
-261 VKNDT
+261 AKSGNT
-266 KTGLAFTCHND
+266 TGLAFTCHND

-293 VKLGTFTYN
+293 EKMGTFTYDQ
-302 KDNLG
+302 KTAGDA
-307 ENFKEITNADYSNIP
+307 FREITDADNSNIQ
-322 VGLPIDKDWAIGE
+322 VGLPIDKDWSIGE

-347 KEPAGD
+347 KEPEGD

-392 QVLDKTA
+392 QVLTKTA

-434 PEANKLAYYSTPS
+434 PEANKLANYSTPS
-447 DGSGAFN
+447 DASAAFN
-454 RYFYDNDVINYEKAL
+454 RYFYDNDVINYDKAL
-469 TVNMAAQAASDQDNV
+469 TVNMAAQKASDQENV
-484 VSMLNT
+484 VGMLNT
-490 IINESAT
+490 IINESAA
-497 YYPSFSTVG
+497 YYPSFSTVS
-506 IDSKLDDATGKLT
+506 IDSKLDDATGKLS

-525 LINGYQKLIGDDARL
+525 LINKYQKLIGDDARL
-540 TVYLTEDKVTGRQS
+540 TVYLTEDNVRGKQN
-554 TGGSTIKPRF
+554 TGGSIAKPT

-575 GTLGDALQTNGNSYE
+575 NTLGDALQTNGNSYE
-590 NDYEVELDD
+590 NDYEIELDD
-599 AWKSQNMHIIAFV
+599 AWKSKNMHIIAFV
-612 SRPMTEKEVDGKTA
+612 SRPMKEQEKDGKTA

-642 VVGESDL
+642 AVGDSDL
-649 TGISNNVINWN
+649 TGISNVINWN
-660 DVKEV
+660 EVKEV

-677 PMKGVNLVKLSN
+677 PTKGINLVKLSN
-689 GKTIKVVVK
+689 GQTIKVIVK

>member
-1 MRNIYL
+1 

-25 HINMNASSQNW
+25 HINMNASSQTW
-36 AVTSAPQKVENST
+36 AETSTPQKVENST
-49 RKVATRAGSDITDN
+49 RKVATRAGSDIADN

-88 ISLGTLFYSDAFT
+88 ISLGTLFYSDAF
-101 KFEGCKIVGA
+101 KNFEGCKIVGA

-238 IEKEDGNFIIH
+238 IEKEDGNFILH
-249 DLVMDKIAMSPF
+249 DLVLDKIAMSPF
-261 VKNDT
+261 VKNNT

-293 VKLGTFTYN
+293 EKMGTFTYD
-302 KDNLG
+302 KTTAGDA
-307 ENFKEITNADYSNIP
+307 FREITNADYSNIP
-322 VGLPIDKDWAIGE
+322 VGLPINKDWAIGE

-347 KEPAGD
+347 KEPEGD

-378 FYACQMSKYTYFAD
+378 FYTCQMSKYTFFAD
-392 QVLDKTA
+392 AVLTKTA

-413 GDGQQVNEDGTVE
+413 GDGQQVNEDGSVE

-447 DGSGAFN
+447 DGSAAFN
-454 RYFYDNDVINYEKAL
+454 RYFYDNDVINAEKAL
-469 TVNMAAQAASDQDNV
+469 TVNMAAQDPSDQDNV
-484 VSMLNT
+484 VGMLNT
-490 IINESAT
+490 IIKESAA

-506 IDSKLDDATGKLT
+506 IDSKLDDATGKLS

-525 LINGYQKLIGDDARL
+525 LINQYQQLIGDDARL
-540 TVYLTEDKVTGRQS
+540 TVYLTEDKIIGKQN
-554 TGGSTIKPRF
+554 TGGSIAKPRF

-590 NDYEVELDD
+590 NDYEIELDD
-599 AWKSQNMHIIAFV
+599 AWKSKNMHIIAFV
-612 SRPMTEKEVDGKTA
+612 SRPMKETEKDGKTA

-642 VVGESDL
+642 AVGDSDL
-649 TGISNNVINWN
+649 TGISNVINWN
-660 DVKEV
+660 EVKEV

-677 PMKGVNLVKLSN
+677 PTKGINLVKLSN
-689 GKTIKVVVK
+689 GQTIKVIVK

>member
-1 MRNIYL
+1 

-36 AVTSAPQKVENST
+36 AETSAPQKVENST
-49 RKVATRAGSDITDN
+49 KKVATRAGSDIADN

-88 ISLGTLFYSDAFT
+88 ISLGTLFYSDAF
-101 KFEGCKIVGA
+101 KKYEGCKIVGA

-266 KTGLAFTCHND
+266 KTGVAFTCHND

-293 VKLGTFTYN
+293 EKMGTFTYD
-302 KDNLG
+302 KDNVG
-307 ENFKEITNADYSNIP
+307 DKFREITNADYSNIP
-322 VGLPIDKDWAIGE
+322 VGLPINKDWAIGE

-347 KEPAGD
+347 KEPEGD

-378 FYACQMSKYTYFAD
+378 FYTCQKSKYTYFANA
-392 QVLDKTA
+392 VLDKTA

-434 PEANKLAYYSTPS
+434 PEANKLTYYSTPS

-454 RYFYDNDVINYEKAL
+454 RYFYDNDVINAEKAL
-469 TVNMAAQAASDQDNV
+469 TVNMAAQNPSDQDNV

-490 IINESAT
+490 IINESAA

-506 IDSKLDDATGKLT
+506 IDSKLDDATGKLS

-525 LINGYQKLIGDDARL
+525 LINQYQQLIGDDARL
-540 TVYLTEDKVTGRQS
+540 TVYLTEDKVIGKQS
-554 TGGSTIKPRF
+554 TGATTTKPRF
-564 THNHVLRKIVT
+564 THNYVLRKIVT

-599 AWKSQNMHIIAFV
+599 AWKSKNMHIIAFV
-612 SRPMTEKEVDGKTA
+612 SRPMKEQEKDGKTA

-642 VVGESDL
+642 AVGESDL
-649 TGISNNVINWN
+649 TGISNVINWN
-660 DVKEV
+660 EVKEV

-677 PMKGVNLVKLSN
+677 PTKGINLVKLSN
-689 GKTIKVVVK
+689 GQTIKVIVK

>member
-1 MRNIYL
+1 
-7 MTAALAMMAMT
+7 MMAMT

-36 AVTSAPQKVENST
+36 AETSAPQKVENST
-49 RKVATRAGSDITDN
+49 KKVATRAGSDIADN

-88 ISLGTLFYSDAFT
+88 ISLGTLFYSDAF
-101 KFEGCKIVGA
+101 KKYEGCKIVGA

-266 KTGLAFTCHND
+266 KTGVAFTCHND

-293 VKLGTFTYN
+293 EKMGTFTYD
-302 KDNLG
+302 KDNVG
-307 ENFKEITNADYSNIP
+307 DNFREITNADYSNIP
-322 VGLPIDKDWAIGE
+322 VGLPIDKDWSIGE

-353 LTNDKLTTKFKVYKD
+353 LTNDKLSTKFKVYKD

-378 FYACQMSKYTYFAD
+378 FYACQLSKYTYFAD
-392 QVLDKTA
+392 QVLTKTA

-413 GDGQQVNEDGTVE
+413 GESQQQNEDGTVE
-426 TLSDVFTV
+426 TLSDEFTV

-469 TVNMAAQAASDQDNV
+469 TVNMAAQDASDQENV
-484 VSMLNT
+484 VGMLNT

-506 IDSKLDDATGKLT
+506 IDSKLDDTTGKLT

-540 TVYLTEDKVTGRQS
+540 TVYLTEDGVIGKQNS
-554 TGGSTIKPRF
+554 GGSIAKPRY

-590 NDYEVELDD
+590 NDYEVKLDD
-599 AWKSQNMHIIAFV
+599 AWKSKNMHIIAFV

-642 VVGESDL
+642 AVGDSDL
-649 TGISNNVINWN
+649 TGISNVINWN
-660 DVKEV
+660 EVKEV

-677 PMKGVNLVKLSN
+677 PMKGINLVKLSN
-689 GKTIKVVVK
+689 GKTIKVIVK

>member
-1 MRNIYL
+1 
-7 MTAALAMMAMT
+7 MTMS

-25 HINMNASSQNW
+25 RINKEVTAKTW
-36 AVTSAPQKVENST
+36 AETATPQKAA
-49 RKVATRAGSDITDN
+49 KKIATRAGDLEAN

-74 YVWPATF
+74 YVWPSTF

-88 ISLGTLFYSDAFT
+88 ISLGTLFYSDAF
-101 KFEGCKIVGA
+101 KKYEGCKIVGA
-111 RFYVNIPI
+111 RFYVNISI

-131 ENNTPYV
+131 ENGTPYV
-138 GDILASKEVPSTVA
+138 GDILASKEVSSTVA

-161 PYKIDTKNFD
+161 PYKIDTKTFD

-197 YAGTCGALAYG
+197 WAGTCGALAFG

-215 QSSWAWQP
+215 PNSWAWQP

-238 IEKEDGNFIIH
+238 IEKEDGTFILH
-249 DLVMDKIAMSPF
+249 DLVMSKMGMIPF
-261 VKNDT
+261 AKSGNT
-266 KTGLAFTCHND
+266 TGLAFTCHND
-277 GRDNITNVK
+277 GRDNITTVK

-293 VKLGTFTYN
+293 EKMGTFTYDQ
-302 KDNLG
+302 KTAG
-307 ENFKEITNADYSNIP
+307 EAYREITDADNSNIQ
-322 VGLPIDKDWAIGE
+322 VGLPIDKKWSIGE

-347 KEPAGD
+347 EKPEGN
-353 LTNDKLTTKFKVYKD
+353 LTNDTLSTKFKVYKE

-378 FYACQMSKYTYFAD
+378 FYACQSSKYTYFAD
-392 QVLDKTA
+392 QVLK
-399 KAREDDDLAIVSIH
+399 KLGEARENEDLAIVSIH
-413 GDGQQVNEDGTVE
+413 GESQQQNEDGSVE

-434 PEANKLAYYSTPS
+434 PEATKLTLYSTPS

-469 TVNMAAQAASDQDNV
+469 TVNMAAQKAGDQENV

-490 IINESAT
+490 IINESAA
-497 YYPSFSTVG
+497 YYPSFSTIS

-525 LINGYQKLIGDDARL
+525 LINQYQQLIGDDARL
-540 TVYLTEDKVTGRQS
+540 TVYLTEDKVIGKQN
-554 TGGSTIKPRF
+554 TGGSIAKPRE

-590 NDYEVELDD
+590 NDYEIELDD
-599 AWKSQNMHIIAFV
+599 AWKSKNMHIIAFV
-612 SRPMTEKEVDGKTA
+612 SRPMTEKEENGKTA

-642 VVGESDL
+642 AVGESDL
-649 TGISNNVINWN
+649 TNISNVINWN

-677 PMKGVNLVKLSN
+677 PTKGINLVKLSN
-689 GKTIKVVVK
+689 GQTIKVVVK

>member
-7 MTAALAMMAMT
+7 MSAALVLMT
-18 ANAQSMK
+18 MSANAQSMK
-25 HINMNASSQNW
+25 RINKEATAKTW
-36 AVTSAPQKVENST
+36 VETATPQKAA
-49 RKVATRAGSDITDN
+49 KKIATRAGELEAN

-74 YVWPATF
+74 YVWPSTF

-88 ISLGTLFYSDAFT
+88 ISLGTLFYSDAF
-101 KFEGCKIVGA
+101 KKYEGCKIVGA

-413 GDGQQVNEDGTVE
+413 GESQQQNEDGTVE

-525 LINGYQKLIGDDARL
+525 LINQYQQLIGDDARL
-540 TVYLTEDKVTGRQS
+540 TVYLTEDKVIGKQN
-554 TGGSTIKPRF
+554 TGGSIAKPRF

-575 GTLGDALQTNGNSYE
+575 NTLGDALQTNGNSYE
-590 NDYEVELDD
+590 NDYEIELDD
-599 AWKSQNMHIIAFV
+599 AWKSKNMHIIAFV
-612 SRPMTEKEVDGKTA
+612 SRPMKEQEKDGKTA

-642 VVGESDL
+642 AVGDSDF
-649 TGISNNVINWN
+649 TGISNIINWN

-677 PMKGVNLVKLSN
+677 PTKGINLVKLSN
-689 GKTIKVVVK
+689 GQTIKVVVK

>member
-36 AVTSAPQKVENST
+36 AETSAPQKVENST
-49 RKVATRAGSDITDN
+49 KKVATRAGSDIADN

-88 ISLGTLFYSDAFT
+88 ISLGTLFYSDAF
-101 KFEGCKIVGA
+101 KKYEGCKIVGA

-238 IEKEDGNFIIH
+238 IEKEYGNFIIH

-293 VKLGTFTYN
+293 EKMGTFTYD
-302 KDNLG
+302 KDNVG
-307 ENFKEITNADYSNIP
+307 DKFREITNADYSNIP
-322 VGLPIDKDWAIGE
+322 VGLPINKDWAIGE

-347 KEPAGD
+347 KEPEGD

-378 FYACQMSKYTYFAD
+378 FYTCQKSKYTYFANA
-392 QVLDKTA
+392 VLDKTA

-434 PEANKLAYYSTPS
+434 PEANKLTYYSTPS

-454 RYFYDNDVINYEKAL
+454 RYFYDNDVINAEKAL
-469 TVNMAAQAASDQDNV
+469 TVNMAAQNPSDQDNV

-490 IINESAT
+490 IINESAA

-506 IDSKLDDATGKLT
+506 IDSKLDDATGKLS

-525 LINGYQKLIGDDARL
+525 LINQYQQLIGDDARL
-540 TVYLTEDKVTGRQS
+540 TVYLTEDKVIGKQS
-554 TGGSTIKPRF
+554 TGATTTKPRF
-564 THNHVLRKIVT
+564 THNYVLRKIVT

-599 AWKSQNMHIIAFV
+599 AWKSKNMHIIAFV
-612 SRPMTEKEVDGKTA
+612 SRPMKEQEKDGKTA

-642 VVGESDL
+642 AVGESDL
-649 TGISNNVINWN
+649 TGISNVINWN
-660 DVKEV
+660 EVKEV

-677 PMKGVNLVKLSN
+677 PTKGINLVKLSN
-689 GKTIKVVVK
+689 GQTIKVIVK

>member
-25 HINMNASSQNW
+25 HINMNASSQTW
-36 AVTSAPQKVENST
+36 AETSTPQKVENST
-49 RKVATRAGSDITDN
+49 RKVATRAGSDIADN

-88 ISLGTLFYSDAFT
+88 ISLGTLFYSDAF
-101 KFEGCKIVGA
+101 KNFEGCKIVGA

-238 IEKEDGNFIIH
+238 IEKEDGNFILH
-249 DLVMDKIAMSPF
+249 DLVLDKIAMSPF
-261 VKNDT
+261 VKNNT

-293 VKLGTFTYN
+293 EKMGTFTYD
-302 KDNLG
+302 KTTAGDA
-307 ENFKEITNADYSNIP
+307 FREITNADYSNIP
-322 VGLPIDKDWAIGE
+322 VGLPINKDWAIGE

-347 KEPAGD
+347 KEPEGD

-378 FYACQMSKYTYFAD
+378 FYTCQMSKYTFFAD
-392 QVLDKTA
+392 AVLTKTA

-413 GDGQQVNEDGTVE
+413 GDGQQVNEDGSVE

-447 DGSGAFN
+447 DGSAAFN
-454 RYFYDNDVINYEKAL
+454 RYFYDNDVINAEKAL
-469 TVNMAAQAASDQDNV
+469 TVNMAAQDPSDQDNV
-484 VSMLNT
+484 VGMLNT
-490 IINESAT
+490 IIKESAA

-506 IDSKLDDATGKLT
+506 IDSKLDDATGKLS
-519 IKVMGK
+519 IKVIGK
-525 LINGYQKLIGDDARL
+525 LINQYQQLIGDDARL
-540 TVYLTEDKVTGRQS
+540 TVYLTEDKIIGKQN
-554 TGGSTIKPRF
+554 TGGSIAKPRF
-564 THNHVLRKIVT
+564 THNYVLRKIVT
-575 GTLGDALQTNGNSYE
+575 GTLGDALQTNGNRYE

-599 AWKSQNMHIIAFV
+599 AWKSKNMHIIAFV
-612 SRPMTEKEVDGKTA
+612 SRPMKETEKDGKTA

-642 VVGESDL
+642 AVGDSDL
-649 TGISNNVINWN
+649 TGISNVINWN
-660 DVKEV
+660 EVKEV

-677 PMKGVNLVKLSN
+677 PTKGINLVKLSN
-689 GKTIKVVVK
+689 GQTIKVIVK

>member
-1 MRNIYL
+1 

-36 AVTSAPQKVENST
+36 AVTSAPQKVENSI
-49 RKVATRAGSDITDN
+49 RKVATRAGSDIADN

-131 ENNTPYV
+131 ENGTPYV

-413 GDGQQVNEDGTVE
+413 GESQQQNEDGTVE

-649 TGISNNVINWN
+649 TGISNVINWN
-660 DVKEV
+660 EVKEV

-677 PMKGVNLVKLSN
+677 PIKGINLVKLSN
-689 GKTIKVVVK
+689 GKTIKVIVK

>member
-7 MTAALAMMAMT
+7 MTAAIAMMAMT

-36 AVTSAPQKVENST
+36 AETSAPQKVENST
-49 RKVATRAGSDITDN
+49 KKVATRAGSDIADN

-88 ISLGTLFYSDAFT
+88 ISLGTLFYSDAF
-101 KFEGCKIVGA
+101 KKYEGCKIVGA

-238 IEKEDGNFIIH
+238 IEKEDGNFILH
-249 DLVMDKIAMSPF
+249 DLVLDKIAMSPF
-261 VKNDT
+261 VKNNT

-293 VKLGTFTYN
+293 EKMGTFTYD
-302 KDNLG
+302 KDNVG
-307 ENFKEITNADYSNIP
+307 DKFREITNADYSNIP
-322 VGLPIDKDWAIGE
+322 VGLPINKDWAIGE

-347 KEPAGD
+347 KEPEGD

-378 FYACQMSKYTYFAD
+378 FYTCQMSKYTFFAD
-392 QVLDKTA
+392 AVLTKTA

-413 GDGQQVNEDGTVE
+413 GDGQQVNEDGSVE

-447 DGSGAFN
+447 DGSAAFN
-454 RYFYDNDVINYEKAL
+454 RYFYDNDVINAEKAL
-469 TVNMAAQAASDQDNV
+469 TVNMAAQDPSDQDNV
-484 VSMLNT
+484 VGMLNT
-490 IINESAT
+490 IIKESAA

-506 IDSKLDDATGKLT
+506 IDSKLDDATGKLS

-525 LINGYQKLIGDDARL
+525 LINQYQQLIGDDARL
-540 TVYLTEDKVTGRQS
+540 TVYLTEDKIIGKQN
-554 TGGSTIKPRF
+554 TGGSIAKPRF
-564 THNHVLRKIVT
+564 THNYVLRKIVT

-599 AWKSQNMHIIAFV
+599 AWKSKNMHIIAFV
-612 SRPMTEKEVDGKTA
+612 SRPMKETEKDGKTA

-642 VVGESDL
+642 AVGESDL
-649 TGISNNVINWN
+649 TGISNVINWN
-660 DVKEV
+660 EVKEV

-677 PMKGVNLVKLSN
+677 PTKGINLVKLSN
-689 GKTIKVVVK
+689 GQTIKVIVK

>member
-36 AVTSAPQKVENST
+36 AETSAPQKVENST
-49 RKVATRAGSDITDN
+49 KKVATRAGSDIADN

-88 ISLGTLFYSDAFT
+88 ISLGTLFYSDAF
-101 KFEGCKIVGA
+101 KKYEGCKIVGA

-266 KTGLAFTCHND
+266 KTGVAFTCHND

-293 VKLGTFTYN
+293 EKMGTFTYD
-302 KDNLG
+302 KDNVG
-307 ENFKEITNADYSNIP
+307 DKFREITNADYSNIP
-322 VGLPIDKDWAIGE
+322 VGLPINKDWAIGE

-347 KEPAGD
+347 KEPEGD

-378 FYACQMSKYTYFAD
+378 FYTCQMSKYTYYAD
-392 QVLDKTA
+392 EVLTKLG
-399 KAREDDDLAIVSIH
+399 KAREDEDLAIVSIH
-413 GDGQQVNEDGTVE
+413 GESQQKNEDGSVE

-447 DGSGAFN
+447 DGSAAFN
-454 RYFYDNDVINYEKAL
+454 RYFYDNDVINLEKAL
-469 TVNMAAQAASDQDNV
+469 TVNMAAQKPSDQDNV
-484 VSMLNT
+484 VGMLNT
-490 IINESAT
+490 IIKESAA

-506 IDSKLDDATGKLT
+506 IDSKLDDATGKLS

-525 LINGYQKLIGDDARL
+525 LINQYQQLIGDDARL
-540 TVYLTEDKVTGRQS
+540 TVYLTEDKVIGKQN
-554 TGGSTIKPRF
+554 TGGSIAKPRF

-590 NDYEVELDD
+590 NDYEIELDD
-599 AWKSQNMHIIAFV
+599 AWKSKNMHIIAFV
-612 SRPMTEKEVDGKTA
+612 SRPMKEQEKDGKTA

-642 VVGESDL
+642 AVGESDL
-649 TGISNNVINWN
+649 TGISNVINWN
-660 DVKEV
+660 EVKEV

-677 PMKGVNLVKLSN
+677 PTKGINLVKLSN
-689 GKTIKVVVK
+689 GQTIKVIVK

>member
-36 AVTSAPQKVENST
+36 AETSAPQKVENST
-49 RKVATRAGSDITDN
+49 KKVATRAGSDIADN

-88 ISLGTLFYSDAFT
+88 ISLGTLFYSDAF
-101 KFEGCKIVGA
+101 KKYEGCKIVGA

-238 IEKEDGNFIIH
+238 IEKEDGNFILH
-249 DLVMDKIAMSPF
+249 DLVLDKIAMSPF
-261 VKNDT
+261 VKNNT

-293 VKLGTFTYN
+293 EKMGTFTYD
-302 KDNLG
+302 KTTAGDA
-307 ENFKEITNADYSNIP
+307 FREITNADYSNIP
-322 VGLPIDKDWAIGE
+322 VGLPINKDWAIGE

-347 KEPAGD
+347 KEPEGD

-378 FYACQMSKYTYFAD
+378 FYTCQMSKYTYFANA
-392 QVLDKTA
+392 VLDKTA

-434 PEANKLAYYSTPS
+434 PEANKLTYYSTPS

-454 RYFYDNDVINYEKAL
+454 RYFYDNDVINAEKAL
-469 TVNMAAQAASDQDNV
+469 TVNMAAQDPSDQDNV

-490 IINESAT
+490 IINESAA

-506 IDSKLDDATGKLT
+506 IDSKLDDATGKLS

-525 LINGYQKLIGDDARL
+525 LINQYQQLIGDDARL
-540 TVYLTEDKVTGRQS
+540 TVYLTEDKVIGKQS
-554 TGGSTIKPRF
+554 TGGTTTRPRF
-564 THNHVLRKIVT
+564 THNYVLRKIVT

-599 AWKSQNMHIIAFV
+599 AWKSKNMHIIAFV
-612 SRPMTEKEVDGKTA
+612 SRPMKETEKDGKTA

-642 VVGESDL
+642 AVGESDL
-649 TGISNNVINWN
+649 TGISNVINWN
-660 DVKEV
+660 EVKEV

-677 PMKGVNLVKLSN
+677 PTKGINLVKLSN
-689 GKTIKVVVK
+689 GQTIKVIVK

>member
-1 MRNIYL
+1 

-25 HINMNASSQNW
+25 HINMNASSQTW
-36 AVTSAPQKVENST
+36 AEASTPQKVENST
-49 RKVATRAGSDITDN
+49 RKVATRAGSDIADN

-88 ISLGTLFYSDAFT
+88 ISLGTLFYSDAF
-101 KFEGCKIVGA
+101 KNFEGCKIVGA

-238 IEKEDGNFIIH
+238 IEKEDGNFILH
-249 DLVMDKIAMSPF
+249 DLVLDKIAMSPF
-261 VKNDT
+261 VKNNT

-293 VKLGTFTYN
+293 EKMGTFTYD
-302 KDNLG
+302 KTTAGDA
-307 ENFKEITNADYSNIP
+307 FKEITNADYSNIP
-322 VGLPIDKDWAIGE
+322 VGLPVDKDWAIGE

-353 LTNDKLTTKFKVYKD
+353 LTNDKLTTKFKVYKE

-378 FYACQMSKYTYFAD
+378 FYACQLSKYTYFAD
-392 QVLDKTA
+392 QVLTKTA
-399 KAREDDDLAIVSIH
+399 NAREEDDLAIVSIH
-413 GDGQQVNEDGTVE
+413 GEGQQVNEDGSVE
-426 TLSDVFTV
+426 KLEDVFTV

-454 RYFYDNDVINYEKAL
+454 RYFYDNDVINAEKAL
-469 TVNMAAQAASDQDNV
+469 TVNMAAQDASDQDNV

-490 IINESAT
+490 IINEST
-497 YYPSFSTVG
+497 TFYPSFSTVG
-506 IDSKLDDATGKLT
+506 IESKLDDATGKLT

-525 LINGYQKLIGDDARL
+525 LINDYQKLIGDDARL
-540 TVYLTEDKVTGRQS
+540 TVYLTEDKVIGKQN
-554 TGGSTIKPRF
+554 TGGSIAKPRF

-590 NDYEVELDD
+590 NDYEIELDD
-599 AWKSQNMHIIAFV
+599 AWKSKNMHIIAFI

-642 VVGESDL
+642 AVGDSDL
-649 TGISNNVINWN
+649 TGISNVINWN
-660 DVKEV
+660 EVKEV

-677 PMKGVNLVKLSN
+677 PTKGINLVKLSN
-689 GKTIKVVVK
+689 GKTIKVIVK

>member
-7 MTAALAMMAMT
+7 MSAALVLMT
-18 ANAQSMK
+18 MSANAQSMK
-25 HINMNASSQNW
+25 RINKEATAKTW
-36 AVTSAPQKVENST
+36 VETATPQKAA
-49 RKVATRAGSDITDN
+49 KKIATRAGELEAN

-131 ENNTPYV
+131 EDGTPYV

-208 DVDGKHD
+208 DIDGKHD
-215 QSSWAWQP
+215 PSSWAWQP

-238 IEKEDGNFIIH
+238 IEKEDGNFILH
-249 DLVMDKIAMSPF
+249 DLVMSKMAMVPF
-261 VKNDT
+261 AKSGNT
-266 KTGLAFTCHND
+266 TGLAFTCHND

-293 VKLGTFTYN
+293 EKMGTFTYDQ
-302 KDNLG
+302 KTAGDA
-307 ENFKEITNADYSNIP
+307 FREITDADNSNIQ
-322 VGLPIDKDWAIGE
+322 VGLPIDKNWGIGE
-335 HEVTVYPVLVEG
+335 HKVTVYPVLVEG
-347 KEPAGD
+347 EKPAGD
-353 LTNDKLTTKFKVYKD
+353 VTNDTLTTKFKVYKD

-378 FYACQMSKYTYFAD
+378 FYACQLSKYTYFAD
-392 QVLDKTA
+392 QVLTKTA

-413 GDGQQVNEDGTVE
+413 GEGQQVNEDGSVE
-426 TLSDVFTV
+426 TLEDVFTV

-469 TVNMAAQAASDQDNV
+469 TVNMAAQEASDQDNV
-484 VSMLNT
+484 VGMLNT
-490 IINESAT
+490 IINESTAF
-497 YYPSFSTVG
+497 YPSFSTVG

-525 LINGYQKLIGDDARL
+525 LINQYQKLIGDDARL
-540 TVYLTEDKVTGRQS
+540 TVYLTEDKVIGKQN
-554 TGGSTIKPRF
+554 TGGSIAKPRF
-564 THNHVLRKIVT
+564 THNYVLRKIVT

-590 NDYEVELDD
+590 NDYEIELDD
-599 AWKSQNMHIIAFV
+599 AWKSKNMHIIAFV
-612 SRPMTEKEVDGKTA
+612 SRPMKEQEKDGKTA

-642 VVGESDL
+642 AVGDSDL
-649 TGISNNVINWN
+649 TGISNVINWN

-677 PMKGVNLVKLSN
+677 PMKGINLVKLSN
-689 GKTIKVVVK
+689 GQTIKVIVK

>member
-7 MTAALAMMAMT
+7 MSAALVLMT
-18 ANAQSMK
+18 MSANAQSMK
-25 HINMNASSQNW
+25 RINKEATAKTW
-36 AVTSAPQKVENST
+36 VETATPQKAA
-49 RKVATRAGSDITDN
+49 KKIATRAGELEAN

-74 YVWPATF
+74 YVWPSTF

-88 ISLGTLFYSDAFT
+88 ISLGTLFYSDAF
-101 KFEGCKIVGA
+101 KKYEGCKIVGA

-124 GICHVKI
+124 GVCHVKI
-131 ENNTPYV
+131 ENGTPYV
-138 GDILASKEVPSTVA
+138 GDILASKEVPSTVK

-161 PYKIDTKNFD
+161 PYKIDTKTFD
-171 GLLPYYDFTPSNMSA
+171 GLLPYYDFTPSKMSA
-186 DAGYPIASSGT
+186 GAGNPIASSGT
-197 YAGTCGALAYG
+197 WAGACGALAFG

-215 QSSWAWQP
+215 PSSWAWQP

-238 IEKEDGNFIIH
+238 IEKEDGNFILH
-249 DLVMDKIAMSPF
+249 DLVMSKMAMVPF
-261 VKNDT
+261 AKSGNT
-266 KTGLAFTCHND
+266 TGLAFTCHND

-293 VKLGTFTYN
+293 EKMGTFTYDQ
-302 KDNLG
+302 KTAGDA
-307 ENFKEITNADYSNIP
+307 FREITDADNSNIQ
-322 VGLPIDKDWAIGE
+322 VGLPIDKNWSIGE

-347 KEPAGD
+347 EKPAGD
-353 LTNDKLTTKFKVYKD
+353 LTNDKLSTKFKVYKD

-392 QVLDKTA
+392 QVLTKTA
-399 KAREDDDLAIVSIH
+399 KAREDEDLAIVSIH
-413 GDGQQVNEDGTVE
+413 GERQQVNEDGSVE

-434 PEANKLAYYSTPS
+434 PEANKLANYSTPS
-447 DGSGAFN
+447 DASAAFN
-454 RYFYDNDVINYEKAL
+454 RYFYDNDVINYDKAL
-469 TVNMAAQAASDQDNV
+469 TVNMAAQKASDQENV
-484 VSMLNT
+484 VGMLNT
-490 IINESAT
+490 IINESAA
-497 YYPSFSTVG
+497 YYPSFSTVS
-506 IDSKLDDATGKLT
+506 IDSKLDDATGKLS

-525 LINGYQKLIGDDARL
+525 LINKYQKLIGDDARL
-540 TVYLTEDKVTGRQS
+540 TVYLTEDNVRGKQN
-554 TGGSTIKPRF
+554 TGGSIAKPT

-590 NDYEVELDD
+590 NDYEIELDD
-599 AWKSQNMHIIAFV
+599 AWKSKNMHIIAFV
-612 SRPMTEKEVDGKTA
+612 SRPMKEQEKDGKTA

-642 VVGESDL
+642 AVGDSDF
-649 TGISNNVINWN
+649 TGISNVINWN

-677 PMKGVNLVKLSN
+677 PTKGINLVKLSN
-689 GKTIKVVVK
+689 GQTIKVVVK

>member
-36 AVTSAPQKVENST
+36 AETSAPQKVENST
-49 RKVATRAGSDITDN
+49 KKVATRAGSDIADN

-88 ISLGTLFYSDAFT
+88 ISLGTLFYSDAF
-101 KFEGCKIVGA
+101 KKYEGCKIVGA

-238 IEKEDGNFIIH
+238 IEKEDGNFILH
-249 DLVMDKIAMSPF
+249 DLVLDKIAMSPF
-261 VKNDT
+261 VKNNT

-293 VKLGTFTYN
+293 EKMGTFTYD
-302 KDNLG
+302 KTTAGDA
-307 ENFKEITNADYSNIP
+307 FREITNADYSNIP
-322 VGLPIDKDWAIGE
+322 VGLPINKDWAIGE

-347 KEPAGD
+347 KEPEGD

-378 FYACQMSKYTYFAD
+378 FYTCQKSKYTYFANA
-392 QVLDKTA
+392 VLDKTA

-434 PEANKLAYYSTPS
+434 PEANKLTYYSTPS

-454 RYFYDNDVINYEKAL
+454 RYFYDNDVINAEKAL
-469 TVNMAAQAASDQDNV
+469 TVNMAAQDASDQDNV

-490 IINESAT
+490 IINEST
-497 YYPSFSTVG
+497 TFYPSFSTVG
-506 IDSKLDDATGKLT
+506 IDSKLDDATGKLS

-525 LINGYQKLIGDDARL
+525 LINQYQQLIGDDARL
-540 TVYLTEDKVTGRQS
+540 TVYLTEDKVIGKQS
-554 TGGSTIKPRF
+554 TGATTTKPRF
-564 THNHVLRKIVT
+564 THNYVLRKIVT

-599 AWKSQNMHIIAFV
+599 AWKSKNMHIIAFV
-612 SRPMTEKEVDGKTA
+612 SRPMKEQEKDGKTA

-642 VVGESDL
+642 AVGESDL
-649 TGISNNVINWN
+649 TGISNVINWN
-660 DVKEV
+660 EVKEV

-677 PMKGVNLVKLSN
+677 PTKGINLVKLSN
-689 GKTIKVVVK
+689 GQTIKVIVK

>member
-7 MTAALAMMAMT
+7 MSAALALMAMS

-25 HINMNASSQNW
+25 RINMETTAKTW
-36 AVTSAPQKVENST
+36 VETATPQKAA
-49 RKVATRAGSDITDN
+49 KKIATRAGELEAN

-74 YVWPATF
+74 YVWPSTF

-88 ISLGTLFYSDAFT
+88 ISLGTLFYSDAF
-101 KFEGCKIVGA
+101 KKYEGCKIVGA

-124 GICHVKI
+124 GVCHVKV
-131 ENNTPYV
+131 ENGTPYV

-161 PYKIDTKNFD
+161 PYKIDTKTFD

-186 DAGYPIASSGT
+186 DAGNPIASSGT
-197 YAGTCGALAYG
+197 WAGTCGALAFG

-215 QSSWAWQP
+215 PNTWAWQP
-223 IYLGTDGSNL
+223 IYIGTDGSNL

-238 IEKEDGNFIIH
+238 IEKEDGNFILH
-249 DLVMDKIAMSPF
+249 DLVMSKMAMVPF
-261 VKNDT
+261 AKSGNT
-266 KTGLAFTCHND
+266 TGLAFTCHND

-293 VKLGTFTYN
+293 KKMGTFTYDQ
-302 KDNLG
+302 KTAGDA
-307 ENFKEITNADYSNIP
+307 FREITDADNSNIQ
-322 VGLPIDKDWAIGE
+322 VGLPIDKDWSIGE

-347 KEPAGD
+347 KEPEGD

-378 FYACQMSKYTYFAD
+378 FYACQLSKYTYFAD
-392 QVLDKTA
+392 QVLTKTA

-434 PEANKLAYYSTPS
+434 PEANKLANYSTPS
-447 DGSGAFN
+447 DASAAFN
-454 RYFYDNDVINYEKAL
+454 RYFYDNDVINYDKAL
-469 TVNMAAQAASDQDNV
+469 TVNMAAQKASDQENV
-484 VSMLNT
+484 VGMLNT
-490 IINESAT
+490 IINESAA
-497 YYPSFSTVG
+497 YYPSFSTVS
-506 IDSKLDDATGKLT
+506 IDSKLDDATGKLS

-525 LINGYQKLIGDDARL
+525 LINKYQKLIGDDARL
-540 TVYLTEDKVTGRQS
+540 TVYLTEDNVRGKQN
-554 TGGSTIKPRF
+554 TGGSIAKPT

-575 GTLGDALQTNGNSYE
+575 NTLGDALQTNGNSYE

-599 AWKSQNMHIIAFV
+599 AWKSKNMHIIAFV
-612 SRPMTEKEVDGKTA
+612 SRPMKEQEKDGKTA

-642 VVGESDL
+642 VVGDSDL
-649 TGISNNVINWN
+649 TGISNVINWN

-677 PMKGVNLVKLSN
+677 PTKGINLVKLSN
-689 GKTIKVVVK
+689 GQTIKVIVK